1 MQVITIESEAF
12 KKLTDSIE
20 EIKTKLSENQKNTPL
35 SETWLDNQEVCK
47 LLYISPRTLQSYRD
61 NGKIPFSQQGS
72 KIYYKASDID
82 EFLENSYNKA
92 FATRKKK

>member
-20 EIKTKLSENQKNTPL
+20 EIKAKLSEKQKTTPL
-35 SETWLDNQEVCK
+35 SDTWLDNQEVCK
-47 LLYISPRTLQSYRD
+47 LLNISKRTLQAYRD

-82 EFLENSYNKA
+82 EFLENSYNNA
-92 FATRKKK
+92 FARRKKK